1 MKPNLKSGYVSILV
15 VVSLSAVMLLMLT
28 ASFRFSIQNQEIQK
42 KSQMRIDYTNREQAL
57 LRSMLTEAPNC
68 AMLNMMADS
77 DSSASGTK
85 TRWRW
90 IFERARIKADGEFSL
105 DETIAAGLGLSQN
118 GTILSGNTGDGSQD
132 HIKYSIDAVKPQPA
146 THWFY
151 VNAGLN
157 GTTTLLGDGVP
168 ESLALSDFN
177 VEKLDRDRPIITLDK
192 TYSNGDRYKL
202 IPYPNITFGYI
213 KQGQNFLA
221 KRNWWAF
228 SITYGSES
236 KDATGVETKTKN
248 YVLSIYEVPSQLAL
262 GSTATTFL
270 GKHEDGSAWENINI
284 DGGVFARKVT
294 TEGSITLD
302 WLSSREGI
310 SLSGD
315 SSIGGV
321 RHDNFSGNLP
331 SREKHQADT
340 GNFFPLSNSSDSGL
354 VAFLPI
360 TRGAAAFDDLEDIT
374 DNNRASPTSWNYYSR
389 PALQTV
395 MKLRVEDV
403 ISLANPTP
411 TSISFTYMKG
421 GIATTETFDRGN
433 NWPTEDSAEGATF
446 PFQLET
452 TPLGRLAI
460 SVYVDRLTSF
470 LATAGAD
477 SLAIN
482 NSLIV
487 NANYRDNVTIT
498 KPNIPSLSSDISL
511 VLRGTKDLTPFTTGF
526 SLVTPFRMYLANDVN
541 IVSNGVDSGGN
552 EIFPPLSLFAPEKRF
567 GVREEA
573 MNIEF
578 KGQINHIGNNS
589 SSNVRLMDLRSGVDD
604 EVIPDNIQADLHSIS
619 ELSQLPP
626 INQMN
631 WLVVI
636 EQVELAYPKS
646 LDP

>member
-1 MKPNLKSGYVSILV
+1 MKTNLKPGYVSILA

-42 KSQMRIDYTNREQAL
+42 KSQMRIDYTSREQAL
-57 LRSMLTEAPNC
+57 LRSLLTGAPIG
-68 AMLNMMADS
+68 AMLNMMENS
-77 DSSASGTK
+77 DSRKWEAK
-85 TRWRW
+85 TRWLS
-90 IFERARIKADGEFSL
+90 IFEYARKLADGEYSL
-105 DETIAAGLGLSQN
+105 DDSIAAGLGLN
-118 GTILSGNTGDGSQD
+118 GNAHSGNTGDGSQG
-132 HIKYSIDAVKPQPA
+132 HIAYSIGAVKPQPA
-146 THWFY
+146 TDWFY
-151 VNAGLN
+151 LNAGLN
-157 GTTTLLGDGVP
+157 GTTALLGDGLP
-168 ESLALSDFN
+168 ESLALSDFK
-177 VEKLDRDRPIITLDK
+177 VEKLDRDRPIITFEK
-192 TYSNGDRYKL
+192 TYSNGDPYKL
-202 IPYPNITFGYI
+202 IPYPNIHFGYI
-213 KQGQNFLA
+213 TQGKNFLA

-228 SITYGSES
+228 SITYGSKS

-270 GKHEDGSAWENINI
+270 GKHEDGSAWGNINI

-294 TEGSITLD
+294 TEGSVTLD

-310 SLSGD
+310 SMTEN

-321 RHDNFSGNLP
+321 RPDKFSGKLP
-331 SREKHQADT
+331 SREKHEADT

-360 TRGAAAFDDLEDIT
+360 TRGAAAFDDLEYTT

-395 MKLRVEDV
+395 MKLRIEDV
-403 ISLANPTP
+403 ISLTNPTP

-421 GIATTETFDRGN
+421 GIATKEIFDRGN
-433 NWPTEDSAEGATF
+433 NWPTENSAEGATF

-452 TPLGRLAI
+452 TQIGRQAI
-460 SVYVDRLTSF
+460 TVYVDRLTSF
-470 LATAGAD
+470 LAAAGAD

-482 NSLIV
+482 NSLMV
-487 NANYRDNVTIT
+487 NANYRDNVSIN

-511 VLRGTKDLTPFTTGF
+511 VLRGTKDLTPFPTGF

-541 IVSNGVDSGGN
+541 IVSNGVDSGEN

-589 SSNVRLMDLRSGVDD
+589 SSNVRLMDLRSGIND
-604 EVIPDNIQADLHSIS
+604 EVISDNIQANLHSIS
-619 ELSQLPP
+619 DLSQLPP

-636 EQVELAYPKS
+636 EEFWPPPTKLGRVK
-646 LDP
+646 